1 MSRLHVIGATVRN
14 AAMSETRTLYD
25 EDFVAWSQ
33 QQADALRSTAR
44 GGTNQAL
51 DWENL
56 AEEIESLG
64 RSERRELGSRIRA
77 IIEHLLKLEYSAAI
91 EPRHGWRSSVRSAR
105 VEIEDILEMSP
116 SLKNGLD
123 SAMAAELRRAIRL
136 VISNFEE
143 YGEADRTVL
152 ARLRAAT
159 YTTDQILG
167 DWFPPEPPKP

>member
-1 MSRLHVIGATVRN
+1 
-14 AAMSETRTLYD
+14 MSETRTLYD

-33 QQADALRSTAR
+33 QQAEALRSTAQ

-51 DWENL
+51 DWKNL

-64 RSERRELGSRIRA
+64 RSERRELGSRVRT
-77 IIEHLLKLEYSAAI
+77 IIEHLLKLEYSTVA
-91 EPRHGWRSSVRSAR
+91 EPRSGWRSSVRSTR
-105 VEIEDILEMSP
+105 VEIEDILETSP

-123 SAMAAELRRAIRL
+123 SAVAAELKRAIRL
-136 VISNFEE
+136 VVSNFEE
-143 YGEADRTVL
+143 YGEANRAVL

-159 YTTDQILG
+159 YTTDEILG

>member
-1 MSRLHVIGATVRN
+1 
-14 AAMSETRTLYD
+14 MSETRTLYH

-33 QQADALRSTAR
+33 QQAEALRSTAQ

-51 DWENL
+51 DWKNL

-64 RSERRELGSRIRA
+64 RSERRELGSRVRT
-77 IIEHLLKLEYSAAI
+77 IIEHLLKLEYSTAT
-91 EPRHGWRSSVRSAR
+91 EPRSGWRSSVRSTR
-105 VEIEDILEMSP
+105 VEIEDILETSP

-123 SAMAAELRRAIRL
+123 SAVAAELKRAIRL
-136 VISNFEE
+136 VVSNFEE
-143 YGEADRTVL
+143 YGEENRAVL

-159 YTTDQILG
+159 YTTDEILG

>member
-1 MSRLHVIGATVRN
+1 
-14 AAMSETRTLYD
+14 MSETRTLYH

-33 QQADALRSTAR
+33 QQAEALRSTAQ

-51 DWENL
+51 DWKNL

-64 RSERRELGSRIRA
+64 RSERRELGSRVRT
-77 IIEHLLKLEYSAAI
+77 IIEHLLKLEYSTVA
-91 EPRHGWRSSVRSAR
+91 EPRSGWRSSVRSTR
-105 VEIEDILEMSP
+105 VEIEDILETSP

-123 SAMAAELRRAIRL
+123 SAVAAELKRAIRL
-136 VISNFEE
+136 VVSNFEE
-143 YGEADRTVL
+143 YGEANRAVL

-159 YTTDQILG
+159 YTTDEILG